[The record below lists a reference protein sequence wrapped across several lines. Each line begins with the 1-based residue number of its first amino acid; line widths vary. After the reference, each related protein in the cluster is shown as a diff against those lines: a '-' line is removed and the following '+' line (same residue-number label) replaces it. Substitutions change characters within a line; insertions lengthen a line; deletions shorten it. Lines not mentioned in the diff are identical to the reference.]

1 MDLSVFDPIGLAPV
15 LVAPAVGSLL
25 GVLIRRLPRGAPVA
39 LARSCCEACSTALG
53 PLELV
58 PLLSWL
64 WLRGRCRH
72 CRAPIDRFH
81 VGIELAA
88 GAVAAWAVWTAGDD
102 TLRAWLGCGLGWTLL
117 ALAWIDLE
125 WLILPDVL
133 TLPLLLCGLAATWIT
148 VPDSLG
154 EGALADSALGA
165 VLGWLVFAS
174 VAAGYRA
181 LRGRDGLGG
190 GDAKLLAAA
199 GAWLG
204 WQALPQVMLL
214 AAVAA
219 LGGAATLRLVRGR
232 AFAGIKLAFGPWL
245 AMAIWLVWLY
255 GDVPG

>member
-1 MDLSVFDPIGLAPV
+1 MDLIGFDLARLAP
-15 LVAPAVGSLL
+15 LLAAPVVGSWL

-39 LARSCCEACSTALG
+39 LARSRCEACGTVLG

-72 CRAPIDRFH
+72 CRATIDRFH
-81 VGIELAA
+81 VAIELAA
-88 GAVAAWAVWTAGDD
+88 TGVAAWAVWVAGDD

-125 WLILPDVL
+125 WFILPDAL
-133 TLPLLLCGLAATWIT
+133 TLPLLLGGLAATWLAE
-148 VPDSLG
+148 PD
-154 EGALADSALGA
+154 ALADAALGA
-165 VLGWLVFAS
+165 ALGWLVFAA

-204 WQALPQVMLL
+204 WQALPEVMLL
-214 AAVAA
+214 AALAA
-219 LGGAATLRLVRGR
+219 LGVVGTVRLARGQTSN
-232 AFAGIKLAFGPWL
+232 GGKLAFGPWL
-245 AMAIWLVWLY
+245 ALATWLVWLY
-255 GDVPG
+255 GDMPG